1 MLTLSNEGG
10 SQCQKNQ
17 FQSRSLVLTTRFRST
32 TRLHSTSLSLR
43 LSNEGEALLVEQFA
57 RDLPTSHKVE
67 DVAFVLLRTG
77 EVSVYF
83 RESGHVQEMFVRSN
97 LRTPTPREA
106 LTFAATLP
114 GLLDKHE
121 IHVIGSDERLNEHL
135 MMFHDGERRALFSY
149 IWGGVP
155 IIARNACFLAV
166 STQQ

>member
-1 MLTLSNEGG
+1 MSEKPVPVQVPCSHHTISIDHTLTLD
-10 SQCQKNQ
+10 Q
-17 FQSRSLVLTTRFRST
+17 LVLKAVED
-32 TRLHSTSLSLR
+32 
-43 LSNEGEALLVEQFA
+43 EGEALLVEQFA